1 MIEPPL
7 TEPEPLDEVDP
18 EEGPEVL
25 DVGLL
30 AESVL
35 EELGDPPD
43 GMRLDLRELSDL
55 LPRLSV
61 VDQQ

>member
-35 EELGDPPD
+35 EKLGDPPD
-43 GMRLDLRELSDL
+43 
-55 LPRLSV
+55 
-61 VDQQ
+61 